1 MTSAS
6 NDEADAVWLRHRP
19 RLLRVAYGV
28 LGVWSDAED
37 VVQDAWL
44 RWRRAGPAT
53 IADPEAWLVTVTTR
67 LALDHL
73 RRAYVKRETYV
84 GPWLPEPVVDDDPAE
99 ATATADSV
107 SFALLTVLESLS
119 PLERTVFILRD
130 AFAYPYPDI
139 AAILDR
145 SEPAVR
151 QLARRA
157 RAHVRDRSPRYDVD
171 IDMQHDVTQRFLDA
185 SMGGRLDELL
195 TLLAPDVELVSD
207 TGGIVRAPRR
217 VVVGSDK
224 VARFVVAVAQ
234 EPGLVAEFARINGE
248 VGILI
253 RDHDATV
260 RYVGITHIA
269 QGRIQTISLI
279 ANPDKLTQINRVS
292 R

>member
-6 NDEADAVWLRHRP
+6 DDADAVWLHHRS

-28 LGVWSDAED
+28 LGTWSDAED

-73 RRAYVKRETYV
+73 RRAYVQRETYV

-99 ATATADSV
+99 ASATADSV

-130 AFAYPYPDI
+130 AFAYPYPEI
-139 AAILDR
+139 AGILER

-171 IDMQHDVTQRFLDA
+171 LDMQRDVTQRFLDA
-185 SMGGRLDELL
+185 SIGGRLDELL

-234 EPGLVAEFARINGE
+234 EPGLYTEFARINGE

-253 RDHDATV
+253 RDDDATV
-260 RYVGITHIA
+260 RYVGITHIV
-269 QGRIQTISLI
+269 QGRIQTVSLI
-279 ANPDKLTQINRVS
+279 ANPDKLTQINRMS
-292 R
+292 G